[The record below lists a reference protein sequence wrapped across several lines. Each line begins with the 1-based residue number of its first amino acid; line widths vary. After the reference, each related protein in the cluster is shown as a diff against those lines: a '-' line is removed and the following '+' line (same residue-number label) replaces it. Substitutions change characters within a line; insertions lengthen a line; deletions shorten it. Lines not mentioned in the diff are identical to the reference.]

1 LKRRRRAAPSVG
13 ARRPDGKVDYDQ
25 VAPTYDQRFAR
36 YAGASEGVG
45 AALVDVARQVSAQRA
60 LDVGCGTGHWAR
72 VLGSSACAVF
82 GLDLSLGM
90 LRRARSAGVAD
101 LVRGDA
107 AALPFPPRTFDLVFC
122 VNVLHHFADG
132 ALFVR
137 NARALLRPGG
147 ALAVVGMNPH
157 GGRDRWFL
165 YDHFPGTRETD
176 LERYPSSGA
185 IVSWMI
191 DAGLDAVRCGVVERL
206 RSSRSG
212 REILGDPMLERNA
225 TSQLILLT
233 DEAYSAGIARIRAAV
248 AEAEAAGEE
257 VVFSADIS
265 LHMVTGLL
273 HEP

>member
-1 LKRRRRAAPSVG
+1 
-13 ARRPDGKVDYDQ
+13 
-25 VAPTYDQRFAR
+25 
-36 YAGASEGVG
+36 
-45 AALVDVARQVSAQRA
+45 
-60 LDVGCGTGHWAR
+60 
-72 VLGSSACAVF
+72 
-82 GLDLSLGM
+82 
-90 LRRARSAGVAD
+90 
-101 LVRGDA
+101 
-107 AALPFPPRTFDLVFC
+107 
-122 VNVLHHFADG
+122 
-132 ALFVR
+132 
-137 NARALLRPGG
+137 
-147 ALAVVGMNPH
+147 MNPH

-206 RSSRSG
+206 RSSRTG
-212 REILGDPMLERNA
+212 REILGDPMLEKNA
-225 TSQLILLT
+225 TSQLILMT